1 MKSMKLYNDDILIA
15 FREFRGNIPYMVLSE
30 EAKGVSPDDIPAG
43 LFWTKGDPSKI
54 KEEITAF
61 EFLNWLKRRVFPEER
76 YDCKDLLDDMGLDHY
91 DPTSIA
97 VQTQGVLY
105 GVDKFWVDFED
116 GRGKPDV

>member
-76 YDCKDLLDDMGLDHY
+76 YDCKDLLKDMGLDRY
-91 DPTSIA
+91 DPTAIA

-105 GVDKFWVDFED
+105 GVDKFWVDFGD